1 MYDENKSVT
10 LLQALCNKDE
20 VYFIERISNQM
31 DTNQYI
37 TLYDTL
43 TSLLNDHKSLF
54 ELVFRL
60 KKIIKAA
67 NKMNASLVLNDTIE
81 KIKEWTCICLECDR
95 AHLFI
100 VDHEKEELYS
110 KMQKG
115 VEIRMGLSEGIAGY
129 VASKGE
135 TVNILDAY
143 QDDRFNKDIDVATN
157 YKTNTILCVP
167 IQDENKKTVGVI

>member
-1 MYDENKSVT
+1 
-10 LLQALCNKDE
+10 
-20 VYFIERISNQM
+20 M

-37 TLYDTL
+37 TLYDTV

-67 NKMNASLVLNDTIE
+67 NKMNASLVLNEAIE
-81 KIKEWTCICLECDR
+81 KIKESTCACLECDR
-95 AHLFI
+95 ACLFI

-110 KMQKG
+110 KIQKG
-115 VEIRMGLSEGIAGY
+115 VDIRMGLNEGIAGY

-143 QDDRFNKDIDVATN
+143 
-157 YKTNTILCVP
+157 
-167 IQDENKKTVGVI
+167 